1 MPHLLVFN
9 QESGT
14 TEEFELGTDIIT
26 IGSSSTCD
34 LQIEAPGVKE
44 VHCHISFDGG
54 KYRVAGAEP
63 DLTLF
68 LDGKRIKG
76 GVLNNG
82 SMIEIGNRRLVFV
95 ENFQRRLA
103 KERVE
108 DDGRLDAFETVVRFS
123 ERLMSA
129 YTLDD
134 LLEKLMEYVV
144 NLTHSDN
151 GFLLLFENG
160 KIKLKTAY
168 GIKKELLKD
177 SIDRL
182 SDTIIARVIREK
194 KPVIVSDA
202 ISDNE
207 FKNAESVVN
216 LNLHSVMCVPLSV
229 KDRFLGLI
237 YLGSQSV
244 KNLFN
249 VEDLEFLK
257 IFASQASLLIQ
268 NANLL
273 GELRS
278 EHSKLID
285 KLGESTL
292 GPLVGNS
299 GVMQNMF
306 REIKAIAGDNGPVLI
321 LGEEGTEKESVAFTI
336 HKESGRKGQF
346 GILKAGIYNELQF
359 DIEFSGIVKGGLP
372 GAIYTKKGKVHICK
386 NGTLYIEDVEKIST
400 EMQLKILG
408 LIKEGLVTRVGS
420 ATPEKVQV
428 RLLFSSV
435 DLEHAVKHSNFNKEL
450 YNLLLGS
457 VIKIPPLR
465 ERREDIEILAS
476 HFLDK
481 FVKQYRKDII
491 GYTPEAIRFLKSQ
504 EWSGNISEFES
515 RIRRAVLLS
524 ENELLTV
531 DDLEI

>member
-1 MPHLLVFN
+1 MVFN
-9 QESGT
+9 QENGT
-14 TEEFELGTDIIT
+14 TEEFELGTDITT
-26 IGSSSTCD
+26 IGSSRTCD
-34 LQIEAPGVKE
+34 LQIEATGVKE
-44 VHCHISFDGG
+44 ILCHISFDGG

-63 DLTLF
+63 DLTLL
-68 LDGKRIKG
+68 LDGKKVKSGI
-76 GVLNNG
+76 LNNG
-82 SMIEIGNRRLVFV
+82 SIIEIGNRRVIFV
-95 ENFQRRLA
+95 ENFQRKVARQSM
-103 KERVE
+103 E
-108 DDGRLDAFETVVRFS
+108 DDGWLDAIGKVVRFS

-134 LLEKLMEYVV
+134 LLENLMEYMV

-160 KIKLKTAY
+160 RIKLKTAY
-168 GIKKELLKD
+168 GIKSELLKD

-194 KPVIVSDA
+194 KAVIISDA

-249 VEDLEFLK
+249 VADLEVMK

-306 REIKAIAGDNGPVLI
+306 REIKAIAADNGPVLI
-321 LGEEGTEKESVAFTI
+321 IGEEGTEKESVAFTI
-336 HKESGRKGQF
+336 HRESGRKGQF
-346 GILKAGIYNELQF
+346 GILKAGIYNELQLN
-359 DIEFSGIVKGGLP
+359 IEFSGIVKGGLP
-372 GAIYTKKGKVHICK
+372 GAIYTKKGKVHLCK
-386 NGTLYIEDVEKIST
+386 NGSLYIEDAEKIT
-400 EMQLKILG
+400 TDLQLKILG
-408 LIKEGLVTRVGS
+408 LIKGGLVTRVGS
-420 ATPEKVQV
+420 ATPEKVDV
-428 RLLFSSV
+428 RLLFSCV
-435 DLEHAVKHSNFNKEL
+435 DLEHAVKHSDFNKEL
-450 YNLLLGS
+450 YNLLSGS
-457 VIKIPPLR
+457 VVKIPPLR
-465 ERREDIEILAS
+465 ERKEDIDLLAGY
-476 HFLDK
+476 FLDK
-481 FVKQYRKDII
+481 FVKQYRKGIL
-491 GYTPEAIRFLKSQ
+491 GYTPDAIRFLKSQ
-504 EWSGNISEFES
+504 DWSGNISEFES
-515 RIRRAVLLS
+515 RVRRAVLLS
-524 ENELLTV
+524 ESELLTV
-531 DDLEI
+531 DDLEL